1 MQTILRIIAGG
12 WWLLAKFLGWFI
24 LGMKKTFAW
33 LGKKLGVIAAPTKN
47 GAMKGLE
54 ITVGILVFAAI
65 IGIGILF
72 YAGVATVAAKGALTV
87 CEFFNPN
94 CGDLTQQAWENA
106 TVKKGFTG
114 PLVKPIGATTWRPVS
129 DKEREEIL
137 ALIHD
142 ISRAHEIDP
151 KLVATVVKHESAF
164 DPRAVSHKG
173 AIGLM
178 QLMPG
183 TAKDMGVRDPYD
195 SYENL
200 RGGIRYLKQQLQ
212 EFGSVELAL
221 AAYNAG
227 PHRVKQYGNTIP
239 PYPETQTYV
248 SKITS
253 EYRSL

>member
-1 MQTILRIIAGG
+1 MNILRILLGAL
-12 WWLLAKFLGWFI
+12 WLPIKFLGWII
-24 LGMKKTFAW
+24 LGMRNAFRW
-33 LGKKLGVIAAPTKN
+33 LGKKLGVIATPTKN

-54 ITVGILVFAAI
+54 VTVGILVFAAI
-65 IGIGILF
+65 IGLGLLF
-72 YAGVATVAAKGALTV
+72 YAGVGVVAAKGALTV
-87 CEFFNPN
+87 CEFFNPD
-94 CGDLTQQAWENA
+94 CQQLHKKAWANA
-106 TVKKGFTG
+106 WDKKGFTG
-114 PLVKPIGATTWRPVS
+114 PLVQPIGMTSWRPVS
-129 DKEREEIL
+129 GKEREEIL

-142 ISRAHEIDP
+142 IATAHEIDP

-173 AIGLM
+173 AVGLM

-195 SYENL
+195 PYENL

-253 EYRSL
+253 EYRAL